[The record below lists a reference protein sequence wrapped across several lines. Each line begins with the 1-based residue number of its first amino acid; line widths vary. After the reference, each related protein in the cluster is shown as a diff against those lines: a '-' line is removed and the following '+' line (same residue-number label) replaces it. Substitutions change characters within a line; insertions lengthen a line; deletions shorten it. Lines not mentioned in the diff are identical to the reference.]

1 MITFPN
7 WYEKVEDEL
16 RKTIAIQANEL
27 NISYK
32 SVHDSKLINESVKD
46 IMSVLLRLK
55 QEVKGDF
62 DNETIKDFKKNNK
75 ENKKGKRYNKETK
88 NNNKK
93 KYS

>member
-55 QEVKGDF
+55 QEVKREF
-62 DNETIKDFKKNNK
+62 DNETIKDF
-75 ENKKGKRYNKETK
+75 
-88 NNNKK
+88 
-93 KYS
+93 